1 MIYKLLVEAVQ
12 AYGRPVTTREL
23 IEYVRKRIPM
33 CADHV
38 PDHLPL
44 LYRYGLVER
53 RLDMARK
60 AYVWEPKKPYKS
72 EVELAREYP
81 ELFVESMYY
90 HAVSQE
96 VAGQPISL
104 DLVIELLYEISGGQ
118 EKRPPVSFVRKVLR
132 RFKERRPELYERLV
146 KEVLTKEGGRAAD
159 PELMES
165 VKEVLR
171 ELAREG
177 LGHQPP
183 HQLT

>member
-1 MIYKLLVEAVQ
+1 MIYKLLVEAVE
-12 AYGRPVTTREL
+12 AHGRPVTTREL
-23 IEYVRKRIPM
+23 IDYVRKRIPM

-53 RLDMARK
+53 RLDMGK
-60 AYVWEPKKPYKS
+60 KVYVWEPKRPYKS

-104 DLVIELLYEISGGQ
+104 DVVIELLYEISGGQ
-118 EKRPPVSFVRKVLR
+118 EKRVPISFVRRVLK
-132 RFKERRPELYERLV
+132 RFKERRPDLYERLI
-146 KEVLTKEGGRAAD
+146 KEVLTKEGGGVAD
-159 PELMES
+159 PELMEA
-165 VKEVLR
+165 VKRVLR
-171 ELAREG
+171 ELTQEDREG
-177 LGHQPP
+177 
-183 HQLT
+183 